1 MNLPSI
7 MHVVCWLYNTRNDT
21 LDSSLE
27 EFALPIWPVE
37 VSRIR
42 EAPQCSVSDKIVG
55 SIREE
60 SIPLH

>member
-1 MNLPSI
+1 M
-7 MHVVCWLYNTRNDT
+7 WLYNTRNDT
-21 LDSSLE
+21 LDLSLE
-27 EFALPIWPVE
+27 EFALPILPVE

-42 EAPQCSVSDKIVG
+42 ETSQCTISDRIVG